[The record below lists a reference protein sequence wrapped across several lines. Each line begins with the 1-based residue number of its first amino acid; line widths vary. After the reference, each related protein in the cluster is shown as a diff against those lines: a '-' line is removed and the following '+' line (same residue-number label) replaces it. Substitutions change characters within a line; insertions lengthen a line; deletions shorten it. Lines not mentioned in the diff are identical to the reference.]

1 MHLLLPYFWTNAKT
15 GESFD
20 ISSFESYT
28 NTSNIVQFI
37 AIKNPF
43 RYRSYYYDFE
53 TGLYYLN
60 SRYYD
65 PEIGR
70 FINADDINILENTK
84 DVINGLNIYSYCLN
98 NPINCSDNDGDIP
111 NWLKWLIGALIIIV
125 AVAVTVISA
134 GVAGIG
140 IGAAFAG
147 ALGFGASVGG
157 FTGFVAAV
165 TVGAITGATIGLL
178 GGGFSSLASGGSFI
192 DGAADGFMWGSISGA
207 ISGGIGSFKFGG
219 IGNFGPKGKGN
230 VFQVGLQTLV
240 SLGSY
245 ISKSFANGEKLTAFG
260 IISAL
265 FGGVSGGL
273 LNSAPILTQLF
284 VSGGVEIINA
294 LVEVLKKLWK
304 VPKNNYILSIAKN

>member
-230 VFQVGLQTLV
+230 VFQVRITNF
-240 SLGSY
+240 
-245 ISKSFANGEKLTAFG
+245 SFIRFLH
-260 IISAL
+260 
-265 FGGVSGGL
+265 
-273 LNSAPILTQLF
+273 
-284 VSGGVEIINA
+284 
-294 LVEVLKKLWK
+294 
-304 VPKNNYILSIAKN
+304 